1 MVKLLK
7 LGKSEEEIKDLE
19 NREGKLNKK
28 TIKRYL
34 FLDAHKIASSD
45 DILKFKNHYNVSLS
59 YEYKEFLKKNN
70 GEIPNDSEKCGFAQ

>member
-34 FLDAHKIASSD
+34 FLDAHKTASSD
-45 DILKFKNHYNVSLS
+45 DIRPFAKVSWRFTIPKWNTKTS
-59 YEYKEFLKKNN
+59 SKEATGNSN
-70 GEIPNDSEKCGFAQ
+70 GSQV

>member
-34 FLDAHKIASSD
+34 FLDAHKTASSD
-45 DILKFKNHYNVSLS
+45 DILKFENHYNVSLPD
-59 YEYKEFLKKNN
+59 EYKEFLKKNN
-70 GEIPNDSEKCGFAQ
+70 RPLAKIFIPSH

>member
-28 TIKRYL
+28 P
-34 FLDAHKIASSD
+34 S
-45 DILKFKNHYNVSLS
+45 
-59 YEYKEFLKKNN
+59 N
-70 GEIPNDSEKCGFAQ
+70 GIYF